1 MISDVLKEADERMHK
16 AVDALR
22 KEYGTIRAGRANP
35 SLLDK
40 VLVDYYGTPTP
51 VNQLA
56 NISVPEPR
64 MLVIQPW
71 DKSSAPKIEKAILKS
86 DLGLT
91 PTSDGIVIR
100 LVIPQLTQERRTELV
115 KTVKKKAEEERVAI
129 RNIRRDSNE
138 MVKELENDSEVTEDE
153 SRRTQDEIQKLT
165 DKYIKEIDHVLS
177 VKEKEIMEV

>member
-1 MISDVLKEADERMHK
+1 MVKEI
-16 AVDALR
+16 LR
-22 KEYGTIRAGRANP
+22 ETEEKMKKTVETFRRDLQGLRAGRATP
-35 SLLDK
+35 ALLEK
-40 VLVDYYGTPTP
+40 VAVDYYGSPTP
-51 VNQLA
+51 INQMA